1 MKNRGIK
8 FYFTLFFCLSSIQF
22 FGAAISSLSLVY
34 YIYDGIFIITV
45 LMVIVNYKK
54 SYYKSFSIPV
64 LLILIAELI
73 AAFNATYSWGQDLV
87 DSFKA
92 ILPYMAYLL
101 FFLLIIWKFRDK
113 EIEKIIVILG
123 SAYIIV
129 YLGSFLIYPTI
140 LFGNMGHGDDRGFQR
155 IIINGFGFLF
165 LFSFFSLS
173 KYIINRKFLWLLIYL
188 LSMVCIIM
196 TLTRTLIF
204 FSILF
209 SAVFILR
216 KSSNF
221 TKIMAVLAGALCF
234 YIIIQMNFYKLL
246 VAETHSEL
254 SDVKDNIRVQAI
266 DYYLNDFSP
275 NLFSKIVGNGQPY
288 SNKNSSYTKFV
299 DYLEDGRGLYT
310 SDIGYI
316 GLYVKF
322 GILAIF
328 SYLIFIYKTLK
339 TSVSIENLYCKY
351 FLIFIFAI
359 SFIIDAPF
367 DTSFIPAI
375 VLATYVLYSK
385 DLSRTD
391 NNESS
396 NKFLLG

>member
-1 MKNRGIK
+1 
-8 FYFTLFFCLSSIQF
+8 
-22 FGAAISSLSLVY
+22 
-34 YIYDGIFIITV
+34 
-45 LMVIVNYKK
+45 
-54 SYYKSFSIPV
+54 
-64 LLILIAELI
+64 
-73 AAFNATYSWGQDLV
+73 
-87 DSFKA
+87 
-92 ILPYMAYLL
+92 
-101 FFLLIIWKFRDK
+101 
-113 EIEKIIVILG
+113 
-123 SAYIIV
+123 
-129 YLGSFLIYPTI
+129 
-140 LFGNMGHGDDRGFQR
+140 
-155 IIINGFGFLF
+155 
-165 LFSFFSLS
+165 
-173 KYIINRKFLWLLIYL
+173 
-188 LSMVCIIM
+188 
-196 TLTRTLIF
+196 
-204 FSILF
+204 
-209 SAVFILR
+209 
-216 KSSNF
+216 
-221 TKIMAVLAGALCF
+221 MAVLAGALCF